1 MPAQSIHELLDEL
14 ESTLRMPGNLSQAE
28 RARLTQVHA
37 DLKAA
42 VSEYPSVAPPHPL
55 GERVREAVDRLQ
67 AEHPRLSGL
76 LTAALD
82 ALSDLGV

>member
-1 MPAQSIHELLDEL
+1 
-14 ESTLRMPGNLSQAE
+14 
-28 RARLTQVHA
+28 VHA

-42 VSEYPSVAPPHPL
+42 VSEYPSVVPPHPL

-82 ALSDLGV
+82 ALSDLGVQRGWRPEGNRGGETATFPRY

>member
-1 MPAQSIHELLDEL
+1 MPAQSIHELLAEL
-14 ESTLRMPGNLSQAE
+14 ESTLRSGRNLSEAE
-28 RARLTQVHA
+28 RARLMQVHA

-42 VSEYPSVAPPHPL
+42 VSEYPSTVPPHPL
-55 GERVREAVDRLQ
+55 GERVRDAIDRLQ
-67 AEHPRLSGL
+67 AEHPRLSSL